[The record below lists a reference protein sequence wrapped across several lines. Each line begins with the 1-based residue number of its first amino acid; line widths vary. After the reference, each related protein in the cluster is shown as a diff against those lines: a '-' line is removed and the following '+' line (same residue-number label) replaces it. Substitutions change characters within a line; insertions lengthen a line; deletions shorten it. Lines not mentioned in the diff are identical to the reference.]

1 MGTGFQEEEAPM
13 MCVICKNGTTQLG
26 KATITLEREGTI
38 LVIKGVPAQV
48 CANCGEEYVDEAT
61 TSLLLKTAEEVV
73 RTGVQVDVR
82 QYAAA

>member
-1 MGTGFQEEEAPM
+1 MGTRFQGEEAPM
-13 MCVICKNGTTQLG
+13 MCVICKNGTTRSG
-26 KATITLEREGTI
+26 KATITLEREGTT

-61 TSLLLKTAEEVV
+61 ASLLLETAEEAV

-82 QYAAA
+82 QYAAV

>member
-1 MGTGFQEEEAPM
+1 M